1 MRASR
6 TRTIWATAAV
16 MTGLIALSGCG
27 GDTRRGDDLSTTAG
41 AAAPVSPQI
50 KLPHGPAVS
59 AKVTDPAR
67 RAYIA
72 RADRLCAH
80 FDPKRNEAR
89 KHAGEAADTA
99 EAVTSYDEGIKL
111 GEQQLRALEAIPPP
125 PGDRALLRANVFTPL
140 KTQLAIRRQIAPAL
154 AHGDVAQLRPLQTK
168 LDALTRSLEGF
179 ANGYGYRVC
188 GGG

>member
-1 MRASR
+1 MRAPR
-6 TRTIWATAAV
+6 TRTALATAIV
-16 MTGLIALSGCG
+16 VTGLIAVAGCG

-41 AAAPVSPQI
+41 VAASAYPQI

-72 RADRLCAH
+72 RADRVCGH

-89 KHAGEAADTA
+89 KHAGEAADAA
-99 EAVTSYDEGIKL
+99 EAVTSYDEGVKL
-111 GEQQLRALEAIPPP
+111 GGQQLRALEAIPPP
-125 PGDRALLRANVFTPL
+125 PSDRALLRANVFTPL
-140 KTQLAIRRQIAPAL
+140 KAQLAIRRRIAPAL
-154 AHGDVAQLRPLQTK
+154 AQGDVAALRPLQSK

-179 ANGYGYRVC
+179 AHGYGYRVC